1 MAKPTTINIYP
12 KTKRPS
18 WLKVGATCECLGEGM
33 GVVFTVDEIDYVAC
47 RAHLINTRGYDHG
60 WESWSKLE
68 KGKAPSNKSFT
79 VNLPARI
86 EVDDYHEFSY
96 MQDHLRQ
103 LIPGVKVEEVG
114 CAPSNYLDR
123 GCCVYHGVVYVGRKS
138 DDAVKKLIK
147 EIKKEEK
154 AFNNDEY
161 S

>member
-1 MAKPTTINIYP
+1 MTKEIMKQKKKTMA
-12 KTKRPS
+12 R
-18 WLKVGATCECLGEGM
+18 
-33 GVVFTVDEIDYVAC
+33 
-47 RAHLINTRGYDHG
+47 
-60 WESWSKLE
+60 
-68 KGKAPSNKSFT
+68 FT